1 MRSRA
6 GQLSIA
12 ALVAAF
18 AAVVAVAASRVEV
31 AAAENTSFISG
42 VVTSSNGPE
51 AGVWVIAETK
61 DFPAKLRKI
70 VVTDDQGR
78 FMLPELPPAQFDL
91 WVRGYGLTD
100 SKPVGIKA
108 GQQNVKLCG
117 GRRAH
122 AAGGRAELSEQL
134 LAVADRS
141 ARGRRLPRHR
151 APGQRHCARHE
162 RPGRMDQQHQGLHAL
177 PPGGQQADA
186 HHSRSGQVPFGGGGL
201 ESSRRARPA
210 RIADELVHDRLR
222 PPARPEDVR
231 RLDQRHQGG
240 RRAAGA
246 AAPDR
251 HRAQHRH
258 HDVEL
263 GRQRRVRARRDRD
276 RQAEPARESERAGL
290 RRRHRQRQPA
300 RSPIR

>member
-1 MRSRA
+1 MRSRV

-61 DFPAKLRKI
+61 DFPTKLRKI

-108 GQQNVKLCG
+108 GQQNVKLSAVVA
-117 GRRAH
+117 RTPQE
-122 AAGGRAELSEQL
+122 AAQSLSEQL

-141 ARGRRLPRHR
+141 AH
-151 APGQRHCARHE
+151 AR
-162 RPGRMDQQHQGLHAL
+162 
-177 PPGGQQADA
+177 
-186 HHSRSGQVPFGGGGL
+186 
-201 ESSRRARPA
+201 
-210 RIADELVHDRLR
+210 
-222 PPARPEDVR
+222 
-231 RLDQRHQGG
+231 
-240 RRAAGA
+240 
-246 AAPDR
+246 
-251 HRAQHRH
+251 
-258 HDVEL
+258 
-263 GRQRRVRARRDRD
+263 
-276 RQAEPARESERAGL
+276 
-290 RRRHRQRQPA
+290 
-300 RSPIR
+300 